1 MICCVYQTLLSEQIM
16 TQRTSQ
22 QNRSLHLY
30 FTLLADEL
38 NASGYDMRK
47 TLQESIDI
55 PWSPSSIKSFLWK
68 PVQEAMLE
76 KESTTELTTKDI
88 DMIYDVINKTIGE
101 RTGVHVP
108 FPSKDE

>member
-1 MICCVYQTLLSEQIM
+1 M

-22 QNRSLHLY
+22 QNKSLHLY
-30 FTLLADEL
+30 FTLLAEEL
-38 NASGYDMRK
+38 TLAGYDMRK

-55 PWSPSSIKSFLWK
+55 PWTPTNIKSFLWK
-68 PVQEAMLE
+68 PVQEAMLD

>member
-1 MICCVYQTLLSEQIM
+1 M

-38 NASGYDMRK
+38 NSAGYDMRK
-47 TLQESIDI
+47 TLQDSIDI
-55 PWSPSSIKSFLWK
+55 PWSPSSVKSFLWK

-76 KESTTELTTKDI
+76 KESTTELTTKEI
-88 DMIYDVINKTIGE
+88 DRIYDVINKAIGE

>member
-1 MICCVYQTLLSEQIM
+1 M

-38 NASGYDMRK
+38 NVAGYDMRK

-55 PWSPSSIKSFLWK
+55 PWTPTNVKSFLWK

>member
-1 MICCVYQTLLSEQIM
+1 M

-22 QNRSLHLY
+22 QNKALHKY

-38 NASGYDMRK
+38 NAAGYDMRK

-55 PWSPSSIKSFLWK
+55 PWTPTNIKSFLWK

>member
-1 MICCVYQTLLSEQIM
+1 M
-16 TQRTSQ
+16 
-22 QNRSLHLY
+22 Y

-38 NASGYDMRK
+38 NAAGSDMRK
-47 TLQESIDI
+47 TLQERIDI
-55 PWSPSSIKSFLWK
+55 PWSPSSVKSFLWK

-88 DMIYDVINKTIGE
+88 DMIYDVVNKAIGE

-108 FPSKDE
+108 FHSKDK

>member
-1 MICCVYQTLLSEQIM
+1 M

-38 NASGYDMRK
+38 NAAGYDMRK

-55 PWSPSSIKSFLWK
+55 PWTPTNVKSFLWK

-76 KESTTELTTKDI
+76 KESTTELTNKDI

-108 FPSKDE
+108 FPSKE